1 MGRTYDCPGPL
12 LVPSQTPLNPLSTS
26 RKGTD
31 VLNGVLRKLLN
42 AVSLLLAVLVLNFAL
57 IHAAPGDPVEALV
70 GEMGGATPEV
80 IADLRTQFGLD
91 QPLYIQIRTYL
102 GSVLQGDL
110 GYSLYYDQPV
120 TQLIAG
126 RIGPTVLLVLS
137 ALFSAIVIGTM
148 LGVFSAQNRRSVLS
162 HLVTVIALAG
172 FSAPVFWVGIMLI
185 LLLSVYFPLLP
196 ISGMTG
202 SDGAATG
209 LAHVL
214 DVAHH
219 LILPALTLALI
230 YLAFYSRLSRASM
243 LEVLGSDY
251 VRTAQAKGLTHRLV
265 IYKHAL
271 RNAVLPVVT
280 FAGLQFGQ
288 VISGAVLVETVF
300 AWPGLGTLAFD
311 SILRRDTP
319 TLLGILFFSA
329 LMVVVMNLLTDIVYR
344 RIDPRIK
351 TK

>member
-1 MGRTYDCPGPL
+1 MKGSDVL
-12 LVPSQTPLNPLSTS
+12 
-26 RKGTD
+26 KGT
-31 VLNGVLRKLLN
+31 LKKLLN
-42 AVSLLLAVLVLNFAL
+42 AALLLLAVLVLNFVL
-57 IHAAPGDPVEALV
+57 VHAAPGDPVEVLV
-70 GEMGGATPEV
+70 GEMGGATPEM
-80 IADLRTQFGLD
+80 IEDLRKQFGLD
-91 QPLYIQIRTYL
+91 QPLYVQIGTYL
-102 GSVLQGDL
+102 GNVLRGDL
-110 GYSLYYDQPV
+110 GHSLYYDQPV

-126 RIGPTVLLVLS
+126 RIGPTLLLVTTALLS
-137 ALFSAIVIGTM
+137 AVIIGTM
-148 LGVFSAQNRRSVLS
+148 LGVFSAQKRRSALS
-162 HLVTVIALAG
+162 HLVTVISLAG

-185 LLLSVYFPLLP
+185 LMFSVSIPLLP
-196 ISGMTG
+196 ISGMSNAQGATTG
-202 SDGAATG
+202 IAY
-209 LAHVL
+209 VL
-214 DVAHH
+214 EVLHH
-219 LILPALTLALI
+219 LILPALSLALI

-251 VRTAQAKGLTHRLV
+251 VRTARAKGLTRRLV

-271 RNAVLPVVT
+271 RNAILPVVT

-329 LMVVVMNLLTDIVYR
+329 LMVVVMNLLTDVIYR

-351 TK
+351 TR

>member
-1 MGRTYDCPGPL
+1 M
-12 LVPSQTPLNPLSTS
+12 
-26 RKGTD
+26 
-31 VLNGVLRKLLN
+31 LNGSVIKLSN
-42 AVSLLLAVLVLNFAL
+42 AVLLLIAVLILNFAL
-57 IHAAPGDPVEALV
+57 IHVAPGDPVEVLV
-70 GEMGGATPEV
+70 GEMGGATPEQ
-80 IADLRTQFGLD
+80 IADLRAQFGLD
-91 QPLYIQIRTYL
+91 RPLYIQIATYL
-102 GSVLQGDL
+102 GRVAQGDL

-126 RIGPTVLLVLS
+126 RIGPTLLLVGT
-137 ALFSAIVIGTM
+137 ALFSAILVGTV

-162 HLVTVIALAG
+162 HLVTVLSLAG
-172 FSAPVFWVGIMLI
+172 FSAPAFWVGIMLI
-185 LLLSVYFPLLP
+185 LLLSVAIPILP
-196 ISGMTG
+196 ISGMSS
-202 SDGAATG
+202 SDGAASG
-209 LAHVL
+209 VMYAIDVL
-214 DVAHH
+214 HH

-243 LEVLGSDY
+243 LDVLESDY
-251 VRTAQAKGLTHRLV
+251 VRTARAKGLPRRLV

-300 AWPGLGTLAFD
+300 AWPGLGTLAFE

-319 TLLGILFFSA
+319 TLLGILFFSSV
-329 LMVVVMNLLTDIVYR
+329 MVVAMNLLTDFLIR

-351 TK
+351 AR

>member
-1 MGRTYDCPGPL
+1 M
-12 LVPSQTPLNPLSTS
+12 
-26 RKGTD
+26 
-31 VLNGVLRKLLN
+31 LNGSVIKLSN
-42 AVSLLLAVLVLNFAL
+42 AVLLLIAVLILNFAL
-57 IHAAPGDPVEALV
+57 IHVAPGDPVEVLV
-70 GEMGGATPEV
+70 GEMGGATPEQ

-91 QPLYIQIRTYL
+91 RPLYIQIATYL
-102 GSVLQGDL
+102 GRVAQGDL

-126 RIGPTVLLVLS
+126 RIGPTLLLVGT
-137 ALFSAIVIGTM
+137 ALFSAILVGTV

-162 HLVTVIALAG
+162 HLVTVLSLAG
-172 FSAPVFWVGIMLI
+172 FSAPAFWVGIMLI
-185 LLLSVYFPLLP
+185 LLLSVAIPILP
-196 ISGMTG
+196 ISGMSS
-202 SDGAATG
+202 SDGAASG
-209 LAHVL
+209 VMYVL
-214 DVAHH
+214 DVLHH

-243 LEVLGSDY
+243 LEVLESDY
-251 VRTAQAKGLTHRLV
+251 VRTARAKGLPRRLV

-300 AWPGLGTLAFD
+300 AWPGLGTLAFE

-319 TLLGILFFSA
+319 TLLGILFFSSV
-329 LMVVVMNLLTDIVYR
+329 MVVAMNLLTDFLVR

-351 TK
+351 AR